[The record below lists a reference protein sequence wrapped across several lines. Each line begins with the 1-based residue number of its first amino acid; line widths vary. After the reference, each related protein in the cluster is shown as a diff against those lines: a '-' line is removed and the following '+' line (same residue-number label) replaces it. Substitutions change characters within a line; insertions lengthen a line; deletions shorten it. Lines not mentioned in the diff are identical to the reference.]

1 MNIKQKFEKNSL
13 KEVVQLYLIIIII
26 YALIYILYLN
36 NKTTNESFVKT
47 SLTNNFH
54 AKENKPSD
62 LELLTYFTQ
71 LSQKYN
77 MSIDEVK
84 ILDNSIA
91 IQTKDTYQNI
101 MTFLSIVNQ
110 KFRIRNFE
118 IKKEKNSM
126 YFFIS
131 LDKSILLSRKDTI
144 TLPKDIKN
152 PFIKRSFK
160 EVQKVRE
167 IILNVI
173 VNDEVLIDDA
183 WYKKGDKIY
192 DYKIDTILGGE
203 NKVIFTNLKTEE
215 KIIKRVNHE

>member
-1 MNIKQKFEKNSL
+1 LNIKQKFEKNSL

-152 PFIKRSFK
+152 PFIKRSVK